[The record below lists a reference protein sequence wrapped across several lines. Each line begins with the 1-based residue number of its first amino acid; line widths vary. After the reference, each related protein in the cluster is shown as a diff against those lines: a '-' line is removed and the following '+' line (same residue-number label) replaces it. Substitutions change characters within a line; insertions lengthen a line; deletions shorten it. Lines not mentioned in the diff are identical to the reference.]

1 MLLNRFYFY
10 LNIKEVSNISTLTI
24 QKTDSGFEALL
35 VHDLGLVDDRVN
47 YQFHDFYMGYSD
59 VDRGRKYYINTFNKN
74 YVLDDIIITDKVI
87 LINTPSEGHTIE
99 KLFERMEE
107 DARAR
112 ANNVLEALVS
122 MTPSHSRV
130 CLEVK

>member
-1 MLLNRFYFY
+1 MT
-10 LNIKEVSNISTLTI
+10 V

-35 VHDLGLVDDRVN
+35 VHEIGLADDRVN
-47 YQFHDFYMGYSD
+47 YRFHDFYMGYSG

-99 KLFERMEE
+99 KLFARMEE
-107 DARAR
+107 DARAW
-112 ANNVLEALVS
+112 ANNILETLVS
-122 MTPSHSRV
+122 RTPPHSRV
-130 CLEVK
+130 SLEVK